1 MKTII
6 TILLLTLSCQTF
18 AQTLQDYIKAYEADC
33 YTEVLDT
40 TQICGVVKYDYLPAY
55 SNDVLLHYKAVAV
68 DTIWE
73 NPTTKA
79 FKYDDFNNGY
89 IMIGRGSWITK
100 TEGEIEAPVRICK
113 DYTYTTLK
121 RKVYPFS
128 EDFWNFVKNYK
139 Q

>member
-1 MKTII
+1 MKPII
-6 TILLLTLSCQTF
+6 TILLLTLNCQTF
-18 AQTLQDYIKAYEADC
+18 AQTLQDYINAYEADC

-40 TQICGVVKYDYLPAY
+40 TQRCGVVKYEYLPVY

-73 NPTTKA
+73 TPITKP
-79 FKYDDFNNGY
+79 FKHDDFNGFLT
-89 IMIGRGSWITK
+89 IGSGSWVTK
-100 TEGEIEAPVRICK
+100 TEEKIETPVRVCK
-113 DYTYTTLK
+113 DYIYTTRK

-128 EDFWNFVKNYK
+128 EEFWNFVKNYK